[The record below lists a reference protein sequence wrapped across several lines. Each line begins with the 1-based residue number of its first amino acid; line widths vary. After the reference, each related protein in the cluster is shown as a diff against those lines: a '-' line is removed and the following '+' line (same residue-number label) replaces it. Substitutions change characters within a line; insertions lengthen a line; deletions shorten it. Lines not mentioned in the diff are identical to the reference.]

1 MPWPASSST
10 DRPPVTEF
18 ILSLQSLDPL
28 WVYVALFG
36 VAFVENLFPPSPSD
50 VAVVFAGSLVGLGTI
65 AFLPA
70 VVAATAGGTIGF
82 VLMYQVGKV
91 FGNRILEQGKISFLP
106 VSAVQKA
113 EEWFRRYG
121 YWLIAANRFLAGTR
135 AVVSFFAG
143 VAELDLRRT
152 TGLSAVSSL
161 AWNSILLVIGYTL
174 GKNWEAIGLYL
185 TTYSQVVTGIVIIV
199 VLIWVARFMLQRKNG
214 GTRP

>member
-1 MPWPASSST
+1 
-10 DRPPVTEF
+10 VTEF
-18 ILSLQSLDPL
+18 ILSLQTLDPL
-28 WVYVALFG
+28 WVYVALVG

-50 VAVVFAGSLVGLGTI
+50 VAIVFAGSLVGLGTI
-65 AFLPA
+65 TFLPA
-70 VVAATAGGTIGF
+70 LAAATAGGTIGF
-82 VLMYQVGKV
+82 LLMYRIGMV
-91 FGNRILEQGKISFLP
+91 FGNRILEQGKIGFLP
-106 VSAVQKA
+106 PASVQKA

-152 TGLSAVSSL
+152 TLLSAVSSL

-214 GTRP
+214 GARP

>member
-10 DRPPVTEF
+10 DTPPVTEF
-18 ILSLQSLDPL
+18 ILSLQTLDPL
-28 WVYVALFG
+28 WVYVALVG

-50 VAVVFAGSLVGLGTI
+50 VAIVFAGSLVGLGTI
-65 AFLPA
+65 TFLPA
-70 VVAATAGGTIGF
+70 LAAATAGGTIGF
-82 VLMYQVGKV
+82 LLMYRIGMV
-91 FGNRILEQGKISFLP
+91 FGNRILEQGKIGFLP
-106 VSAVQKA
+106 PASVQKA

-152 TGLSAVSSL
+152 TLLSAVSSL

-214 GTRP
+214 GARP